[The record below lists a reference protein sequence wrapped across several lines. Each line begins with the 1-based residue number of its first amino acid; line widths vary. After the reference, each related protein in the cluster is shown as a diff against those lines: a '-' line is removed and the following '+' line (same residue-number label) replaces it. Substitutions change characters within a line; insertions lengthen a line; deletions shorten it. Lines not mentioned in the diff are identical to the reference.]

1 MAVSFLK
8 KLRNQLLGSDK
19 TATAILKLKIKSESS
34 EICLPVEA
42 GIGKK
47 LEATTVLTGT
57 AIEQSSFSPNGSNSI
72 RNCAYSDGFT
82 GEKGGGVQ
90 FSPPRAFCGFC

>member
-42 GIGKK
+42 GIG
-47 LEATTVLTGT
+47 
-57 AIEQSSFSPNGSNSI
+57 
-72 RNCAYSDGFT
+72 
-82 GEKGGGVQ
+82 
-90 FSPPRAFCGFC
+90 